1 MPRPSKTCAF
11 GASTKDAYYSLSACY
26 WKTFWQPWK
35 LVLKVALKKSRNFH
49 LEHFVM
55 KNSTHP
61 LLPEISARTT
71 KTVQGL
77 KLTFPFRYQLATR
90 RKFLVANLNFLVTK
104 LVASM
109 VMSEENA
116 SALTD
121 GGHFTRSSSYRELEE
136 NSPGVRKKQFLLDL
150 LRLFTVQWTF

>member
-1 MPRPSKTCAF
+1 MIN
-11 GASTKDAYYSLSACY
+11 DYYLNKSVPLSG
-26 WKTFWQPWK
+26 KLSGLQGLK

-77 KLTFPFRYQLATR
+77 KLTFPLGASWQLDE
-90 RKFLVANLNFLVTK
+90 NFW
-104 LVASM
+104 
-109 VMSEENA
+109 
-116 SALTD
+116 
-121 GGHFTRSSSYRELEE
+121 
-136 NSPGVRKKQFLLDL
+136 SPS
-150 LRLFTVQWTF
+150 